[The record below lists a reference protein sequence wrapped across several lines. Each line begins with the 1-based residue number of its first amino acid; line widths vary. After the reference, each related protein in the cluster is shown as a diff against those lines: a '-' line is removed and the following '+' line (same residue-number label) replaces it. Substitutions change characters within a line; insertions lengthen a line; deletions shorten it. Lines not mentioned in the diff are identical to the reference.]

1 MNSEAWLDKAE
12 RLRSELARLQ
22 GAEGIEAST
31 PVPEDREARE
41 RVAIARWLRTEFSDE
56 APDDTNTLALFPE
69 TAFRA

>member
-12 RLRSELARLQ
+12 RLRSELARLHA
-22 GAEGIEAST
+22 AEGNEFIGL
-31 PVPEDREARE
+31 VPEAREARE

-69 TAFRA
+69 SAFRA